1 MQVVAARI
9 SEVRQNTE
17 EGRSWKQSTL
27 KPSPRWRLA
36 VRWYKTEGSG
46 LQVRRSQRR
55 KQPRVL
61 DGSLGETFLLGKL
74 RPIFRMPLEFLAL

>member
-1 MQVVAARI
+1 MVATRI

-17 EGRSWKQSTL
+17 EGRSWKESTL

-36 VRWYKTEGSG
+36 VRYKTEGSG

-74 RPIFRMPLEFLAL
+74 RPIFRMPLEFLTL